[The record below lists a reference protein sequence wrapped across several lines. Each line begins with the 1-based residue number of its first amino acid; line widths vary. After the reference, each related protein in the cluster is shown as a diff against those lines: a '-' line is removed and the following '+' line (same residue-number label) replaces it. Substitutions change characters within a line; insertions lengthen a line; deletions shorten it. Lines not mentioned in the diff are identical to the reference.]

1 MNKPDC
7 ERCQTN
13 LYQEN
18 HGQQTPTNEDREF
31 NATQVEGYRCTSCRG
46 ISRFVRYNHPM
57 KLIETRTGRCGEWTN
72 CFTSICIALGYE
84 ARQVLDWTDH
94 IWTEVWIDKYQR
106 WVHVDACEPKGYD
119 APLMY
124 EQGWG
129 KELTYVIAFSPEEV
143 VDVTQRYVAK
153 KLFNRMR
160 RDQVNEKWLQEH
172 IKKIR
177 ENMWEM
183 QGPGRSKVLAE
194 RFEKETEELNTERLI
209 IKEDEIVPRE
219 SGDLDWKTNR
229 GEMGRK
235 GDGVMSTMAGY
246 RDTTKDKSYQI
257 PTSAPVEKNYI
268 NFE

>member
-1 MNKPDC
+1 
-7 ERCQTN
+7 
-13 LYQEN
+13 
-18 HGQQTPTNEDREF
+18 
-31 NATQVEGYRCTSCRG
+31 
-46 ISRFVRYNHPM
+46 
-57 KLIETRTGRCGEWTN
+57 
-72 CFTSICIALGYE
+72 
-84 ARQVLDWTDH
+84 
-94 IWTEVWIDKYQR
+94 
-106 WVHVDACEPKGYD
+106 
-119 APLMY
+119 MY

-172 IKKIR
+172 IKKLR

-235 GDGVMSTMAGY
+235 DGVMSTMAGY

-257 PTSAPVEKNYI
+257 PTSAPVE
-268 NFE
+268 